1 MTKQEIIEEFGKQDG
16 KDETR
21 YEQAIY
27 CSGTTDVAVWIAFR
41 SLINLE
47 DSGHIVVASVREGTP

>member
-1 MTKQEIIEEFGKQDG
+1 MSMTREEAIDKYGKKDG
-16 KDETR
+16 NDDHR

-27 CSGTTDVAVWIAFR
+27 CAGVTDVAVWIAFR

-47 DSGHIVVASVREGTP
+47 NKGLISLGQESLE

>member
-1 MTKQEIIEEFGKQDG
+1 MTKTETIEAYGKKDG
-16 KDETR
+16 NDDHR

-27 CSGTTDVAVWIAFR
+27 CAGMTDVAVWMAFR

-47 DSGHIVVASVREGTP
+47 NMGYVKLVKERVE